1 MSITETDP
9 AAHQSDD
16 DSDHDAAHSEHLSDV
31 DYMKIAV
38 LLAALTGLEVLT
50 YFVDFGGFAIPMLL
64 GLMVVKF
71 LIVVGYFMHLKYDA
85 RLFSRVFFGGL
96 ILALIIYLALF
107 SIFNF
112 WSGDIF

>member
-1 MSITETDP
+1 MSITETDQ
-9 AAHQSDD
+9 HSDL
-16 DSDHDAAHSEHLSDV
+16 DAAHSEHLRDV

-50 YFVDFGGFAIPMLL
+50 YFVNFGGFAIPMLL

-71 LIVVGYFMHLKYDA
+71 LIVVGYFMHLKYDS
-85 RLFSRVFFGGL
+85 RFFSRVFFGGL
-96 ILALIIYLALF
+96 ILALIIYLALL

-112 WSGDIF
+112 WGGGGIR